1 MRFLGALG
9 RDRYALVAVGV
20 LVMAAVAFVSSSL
33 RRPEVST
40 FSPTQHVVV
49 EAGTSTVGPRTVTI
63 DASDGAVWRYFDFSR
78 GSVVE
83 KPGPKEW
90 DIAFRRFGIMV
101 NGGTAFVGE
110 AGVLSLGEVPFDSV
124 RVLPSEGYVR
134 PEVARDSVNSA
145 IQRWYDY
152 GWTSH
157 LLTPKSDVYA
167 LRTADG
173 RYVKLQIVGY
183 YCPGPVAGCMTF
195 RYVYQG
201 GGAPHVATQ

>member
-1 MRFLGALG
+1 MRFLEALG
-9 RDRYALVAVGV
+9 RDRFALVAVGL
-20 LVMAAVAFVSSSL
+20 LVMAAVVFVASSL

-40 FSPTQHVVV
+40 FSPTRNVV
-49 EAGTSTVGPRTVTI
+49 EEAGAFTVGPRTVTI
-63 DASDGAVWRYFDFSR
+63 DASDGGVWRYFDFSR

-101 NGGTAFVGE
+101 NGGGAFVGE
-110 AGVLSLGEVPFDSV
+110 AGVLSLGDVPFDSV
-124 RVLPSEGYVR
+124 SVLPTDGYVR
-134 PEVARDSVNSA
+134 SGVVRDSVNSA
-145 IQRWYDY
+145 IERWYDY

-157 LLTPKSDVYA
+157 LLTPKAEVFA

-173 RYVKLQIVGY
+173 RYAKFQFVGY
-183 YCPGPVAGCMTF
+183 YCPGPVAGCVTF